1 MPLLRRSGRGRR
13 EARGPASCA
22 GIILALAAC
31 GAPGPAA
38 APPGDAVQ
46 DRAFYVCVS
55 HTSEETITVDF
66 FEQAARVFVGGDT
79 ARLPRL
85 PGEDRYGDDDVELR
99 VDGRAAT
106 LTRDGR
112 PLDCHAEGTGDVWR
126 DAIRRGVVF
135 RALGQEPGWM
145 VEIEREG
152 TMVVLLDY
160 GTERIEVETPVP
172 DADGDRVEYRF
183 RAGDRE
189 VRIMIEPSFCRD
201 TMSGEAFPA
210 AVTLHVDGRSYPG
223 CGLRLS

>member
-1 MPLLRRSGRGRR
+1 MPLPRRSGRGRR
-13 EARGPASCA
+13 GPRGPASRA

-31 GAPGPAA
+31 GAPGPAP
-38 APPGDAVQ
+38 APPDDAVQ

-55 HTSEETITVDF
+55 DTAEETITVDF
-66 FEQAARVFVGGDT
+66 FERAARVYVGGDT

-135 RALGQEPGWM
+135 RALGQEPGWLL
-145 VEIEREG
+145 EIERDG
-152 TMVVLLDY
+152 PLMLLLDY
-160 GTERIEVETPVP
+160 GTERIEVGTPVRD
-172 DADGDRVEYRF
+172 DAGDRVEYRF
-183 RAGDRE
+183 REGDRE

-210 AVTLHVDGRSYPG
+210 AVTLHVDDRAYLG

>member
-1 MPLLRRSGRGRR
+1 MPLLRQSGRGRR
-13 EARGPASCA
+13 GPRGPASGP

-38 APPGDAVQ
+38 APPDHAVQ

-66 FEQAARVFVGGDT
+66 FERAARVYVGNDT
-79 ARLPRL
+79 VRLPRL
-85 PGEDRYGDDDVELR
+85 PGEDRYRGDDVELR
-99 VDGRAAT
+99 VDGRDAT

-112 PLDCHAEGTGDVWR
+112 PLDCHAEGTGDAWR
-126 DAIRRGVVF
+126 NAIRRGVVF

-145 VEIEREG
+145 VEIDREG

-172 DADGDRVEYRF
+172 DDAGDRVEYRF
-183 RAGDRE
+183 QEGDRE
-189 VRIMIEPSFCRD
+189 VRIVIEPSFCRD
-201 TMSGEAFPA
+201 TMSGEAFPST
-210 AVTLHVDGRSYPG
+210 VTLHVDGHAYPG
-223 CGLRLS
+223 CGLRLF